1 MQKGF
6 GNYEKEL
13 VQACLNQDLKA
24 QEALYKHFY
33 AYAMSVGLRYSY
45 SRDEAVEIVNDS
57 FIKVYKRIG
66 TYDPAYSFKTWLRRI
81 IINTAIDYYRREK
94 KHHQVTDL
102 DAAYHIPDN
111 YEDTISRLTTE
122 DIMKLLNGLPDIQRM
137 VFNLH
142 VIEGYSHQEISES
155 LGISNSTSRSYLTR
169 AKTSL
174 RVLFKKYF
182 EEDYERTLR

>member
-13 VQACLNQDLKA
+13 IEGCKRQRRDA
-24 QEALYKHFY
+24 QEGLYKHFY

-57 FIKVYKRIG
+57 FIKVFRRIDR
-66 TYDPAYSFKTWLRRI
+66 YDSGYSFKTWLRRI

-94 KHHQVTDL
+94 KHHQSVDI
-102 DAAYHIPDN
+102 DAAVQIAADH
-111 YEDTISRLTTE
+111 EDAISKLSVQ

-142 VIEGYSHQEISES
+142 VIEGYSHEEISDS

-169 AKTSL
+169 AKASL

-182 EEDYERTLR
+182 EADYERTI